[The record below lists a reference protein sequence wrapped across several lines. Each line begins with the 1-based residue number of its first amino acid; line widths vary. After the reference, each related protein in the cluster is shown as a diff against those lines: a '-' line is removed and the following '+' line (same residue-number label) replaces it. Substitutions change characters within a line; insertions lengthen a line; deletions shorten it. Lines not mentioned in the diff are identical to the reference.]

1 MSEVIYELAD
11 GVAVLRL
18 SRGEANALS
27 PGMRRDLAAA
37 LDRAAEDS
45 GARAVVLTGA
55 GDTFCSGVDLS
66 EYDGPLATPWIDA
79 LTRKIETHPKPVV
92 AALEGMAL
100 GAGFELAL
108 AAHARVARNTCR
120 LALPEASLGLMPSGG
135 STQRLPR
142 LLGAQVALEFLLSGR
157 SIEAGEPRLAKLF
170 AEVTQEAPMAAALAT
185 ARRFAQAQDFA
196 RASQI
201 DRGFSDPAA
210 YRGAVA
216 DVSARLRQGD
226 TAEADILRCV
236 EAAQLLPYE
245 QGLQFET
252 AAFEACLARPDAR
265 ASRHL
270 YTAERRARAW
280 PEAQEGRA
288 SEIGTVVLA
297 GSDPVLA
304 ELAVHCLDRGQRVAV
319 LAPGPASAA
328 VAARVRAV
336 YEGAV
341 ARKRMAP
348 DERDA
353 RLARLSH
360 GSDPAV
366 LMAADLVLDD
376 GGGDPGAAAVR
387 KGAVWC
393 LISGRDGASKRRAQL
408 GAAVE
413 VLALRAYRPAYTL
426 PLVEL
431 AVPDGAAPDAVMTV
445 MRYFAGSGR
454 VVLRSADRPGMIGHR
469 LMGAVQR
476 AALALMRAGADP
488 HAVEEAARQLGFAR
502 GPLELIET
510 DGIGVTVA
518 RLRRVFGSVPELA
531 LLDARADAVAA
542 GKTPGQGF
550 HAAQGQALA
559 PDPGLASWLEAWR
572 EGQRDLPELP
582 DVALERA
589 LHAALVA
596 EAARM
601 IADGTV
607 ARASDVDLCM
617 VKGYGFDIA
626 RGGPLLWADIG
637 PETGGPLGLV
647 RTMKALAPLGPELW
661 TPPAMLE
668 DMVKF
673 GRRFFGGAVS

>member
-1 MSEVIYELAD
+1 MSEVIYELTD
-11 GVAVLRL
+11 RVAVLRL

-27 PGMRRDLAAA
+27 PGMRSDLAAA
-37 LDRAAEDS
+37 LDRAAGDE
-45 GARAVVLTGA
+45 AATAVVLTGA
-55 GDTFCSGVDLS
+55 GYTFCSGVDLS
-66 EYDGPLATPWIDA
+66 EFDGPLAEPWIGA
-79 LTRKIETHPKPVV
+79 LTRRIEDHPKPVV
-92 AALEGMAL
+92 AALDGVAL

-108 AAHARVARNTCR
+108 AAHARVARRTCR
-120 LALPEASLGLMPSGG
+120 VALPEVSLGLMPSGG

-142 LLGAQVALEFLLSGR
+142 LLGAQAALEFMLAGR
-157 SIEAGEPRLAKLF
+157 SLDAGEPRLAKLF
-170 AEVTQEAPMAAALAT
+170 TALTENAPLAAALAT
-185 ARRFAQAQDFA
+185 AKRFAQAPDFA
-196 RASQI
+196 RAREI

-210 YRGAVA
+210 YRAAVA
-216 DVSARLRQGD
+216 AVAARLRAGD
-226 TAEADILRCV
+226 SAEADILRCV

-245 QGLQFET
+245 QGLHFEQ
-252 AAFEACLARPDAR
+252 AAFEACLARPGAR

-270 YTAERRARAW
+270 YAAERRSRAW
-280 PEAQEGRA
+280 PEAHEGKARDI
-288 SEIGTVVLA
+288 STVVLT
-297 GSDPVLA
+297 GSDPVLT

-319 LAPGPASAA
+319 LAPGPAGAA

-341 ARKRMAP
+341 ARKRMAQE
-348 DERDA
+348 ERDA

-360 GSDPAV
+360 GSDPVV
-366 LMAADLVLDD
+366 LMAADLVLDG

-393 LISGRDGASKRRAQL
+393 LVSGRDGAASRRAQL
-408 GAAVE
+408 GASVE
-413 VLALRAYRPAYTL
+413 VLALRAYRPAYAL

-469 LMGAVQR
+469 LMGAAQR
-476 AALALMRAGADP
+476 AALALMRAGADA
-488 HAVEEAARQLGFAR
+488 HAVEDAARRLGFAR

-510 DGIGVTVA
+510 DGIGVSVA
-518 RLRRVFGSVPELA
+518 RLRRIFGSVPELA

-542 GKTPGQGF
+542 GNTPGQGF
-550 HAAQGQALA
+550 YSAQGQALA
-559 PDPGLASWLEAWR
+559 PDPGLANWLEAWR
-572 EGQRDLPELP
+572 DGQRDLPEVP
-582 DVALERA
+582 DVPLERA

-601 IADGTV
+601 IADNTV

-617 VKGYGFDIA
+617 VKGYGFDTA

-637 PETGGPLGLV
+637 PDTGGSLGLV

-673 GRRFFGGAVS
+673 GRRFFGDAVS

>member
-11 GVAVLRL
+11 EVAVLRL

-27 PGMRRDLAAA
+27 PAMRRDLAIA
-37 LDRAAEDS
+37 LDRAAEDD

-66 EYDGPLATPWIDA
+66 EFDGPLAEPWIEA
-79 LTRKIETHPKPVV
+79 LTRKIEDHPKPVV
-92 AALEGMAL
+92 AALDGAAL

-108 AAHARVARNTCR
+108 AAHARVARKTCR
-120 LALPEASLGLMPSGG
+120 VALPEVSLGLMPSGG

-142 LLGAQVALEFLLSGR
+142 LLGAQAALEFMLSGR
-157 SIEAGEPRLAKLF
+157 PLDAGEPRLAKLF
-170 AEVTQEAPMAAALAT
+170 TALTEDAPLAAALAT
-185 ARRFAQAQDFA
+185 ARRFAQAPGFA
-196 RASQI
+196 RARDI

-210 YRGAVA
+210 YRAAVT
-216 DVSARLRQGD
+216 DVAARLRPGD
-226 TAEADILRCV
+226 SAEADILRCV
-236 EAAQLLPYE
+236 EAAQLLPYD
-245 QGLQFET
+245 QGVQFEQ
-252 AAFEACLARPDAR
+252 AAFEACLARPGAR
-265 ASRHL
+265 AMRHL
-270 YTAERRARAW
+270 YAAERRSLAW

-288 SEIGTVVLA
+288 REIGTVVLA

-319 LAPGPASAA
+319 LSPGPAGAA

-348 DERDA
+348 EERDA

-360 GSDPAV
+360 GSDPVV
-366 LMAADLVLDD
+366 LMAADLVLDG
-376 GGGDPGAAAVR
+376 GGGDPGGAAVR

-393 LISGRDGASKRRAQL
+393 LVSGRDGAAARRAQL
-408 GAAVE
+408 GASVE
-413 VLALRAYRPAYTL
+413 VLALRAYRPAYAL

-431 AVPDGAAPDAVMTV
+431 AVPDGTAPEAVMTV

-476 AALALMRAGADP
+476 AALALMRAGADAQ
-488 HAVEEAARQLGFAR
+488 AVEDAARRLGFAR

-550 HAAQGQALA
+550 YESQGQALA
-559 PDPGLASWLEAWR
+559 PDPGLAGWLETWR
-572 EGQRDLPELP
+572 SDQSDLPEMP
-582 DVALERA
+582 NMPLERA

-601 IADGTV
+601 LGDGTV

-617 VKGYGFDIA
+617 VRGYGFDAA

-637 PETGGPLGLV
+637 PEVGGPLGLV
-647 RTMKALAPLGPELW
+647 RAMKALVPLGQGLW
-661 TPPAMLE
+661 TPPATLE
-668 DMVKF
+668 EMVKF

>member
-1 MSEVIYELAD
+1 MSEVIYELTD

-18 SRGEANALS
+18 ARGEANALS

-37 LDRAAEDS
+37 LERAAEDDT
-45 GARAVVLTGA
+45 ARAVVLTGA
-55 GDTFCSGVDLS
+55 GGTFCSGVDLS
-66 EYDGPLATPWIDA
+66 EFDGELAEPWIGA
-79 LTRKIETHPKPVV
+79 LTRSIETHPKPVV
-92 AALEGMAL
+92 AALEGAAL

-108 AAHARVARNTCR
+108 AAHARVAHKTCR
-120 LALPEASLGLMPSGG
+120 VALPEVSLGLMPSGG

-142 LLGAQVALEFLLSGR
+142 LLGAQAALEILLSGR
-157 SIEAGEPRLAKLF
+157 PLDASEPRLAKLF
-170 AEVTQEAPMAAALAT
+170 AAVTEEPPLATALAT
-185 ARRFAQAQDFA
+185 ARRFAQAPDFP
-196 RASQI
+196 RTSQI

-216 DVSARLRQGD
+216 EVAARLRSAD
-226 TAEADILRCV
+226 TAEGDILRCV

-245 QGLQFET
+245 QGLRFEE
-252 AAFEACLARPDAR
+252 AAFEACLVRPEAR

-270 YTAERRARAW
+270 YAAERRALAW

-288 SEIGTVVLA
+288 REIGTVVLT

-304 ELAVHCLDRGQRVAV
+304 ELAVYCLDRGQRVAV
-319 LAPGPASAA
+319 LSPGPAGAA
-328 VAARVRAV
+328 LAARARAV

-341 ARKRMAP
+341 ARKRMTP
-348 DERDA
+348 DERDS

-360 GSDPAV
+360 GSDPVV
-366 LMAADLVLDD
+366 LMAADLVLDG

-387 KGAVWC
+387 KGTVWC
-393 LISGRDGASKRRAQL
+393 LVSGRDGASARRAQL
-408 GAAVE
+408 GEAVE
-413 VLALRAYRPAYTL
+413 VLALRAYRPAHVL
-426 PLVEL
+426 SLVEL
-431 AVPDGAAPDAVMTV
+431 AVPEGAAPDAVMTV

-476 AALALMRAGADP
+476 AALALMRAGAGAQ
-488 HAVEEAARQLGFAR
+488 AVEDAARRLGFAR

-550 HAAQGQALA
+550 YASHGQALA
-559 PDPGLASWLEAWR
+559 PDPGLAGWMDAWR
-572 EGQRDLPELP
+572 EGQRDLPEVP
-582 DVALERA
+582 DVTLERA

-596 EAARM
+596 EAGRM
-601 IADGTV
+601 LGEGTV
-607 ARASDVDLCM
+607 ARASDMDLCM
-617 VKGYGFDIA
+617 VRGYGFDPA
-626 RGGPLLWADIG
+626 RGGPLLWADFG
-637 PETGGPLGLV
+637 ADRGGLLGLV
-647 RTMKALAPLGPELW
+647 RAMKVLAPLGQDLW
-661 TPPAMLE
+661 TPPALLE
-668 DMVKF
+668 EMVKF